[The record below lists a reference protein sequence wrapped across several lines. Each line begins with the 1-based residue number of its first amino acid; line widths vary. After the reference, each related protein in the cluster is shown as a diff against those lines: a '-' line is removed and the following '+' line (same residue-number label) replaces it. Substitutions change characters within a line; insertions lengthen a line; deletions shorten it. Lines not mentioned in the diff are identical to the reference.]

1 MNVNL
6 SRRHLLGAAGVA
18 GAFATLPSM
27 AFAQAATAK
36 RLVFVIQRG
45 AADGLAIMPP
55 LGDPALMGLRA
66 ALTETEATPLDSMF
80 ALHPSLSFVSQMFAT
95 GQARGYHAIATDYR
109 SRSHFDGQNVLES
122 GASRPYE
129 LPTGWI
135 GRLLPMLSS
144 EDARALAMVP
154 AVPLALRGEM
164 TVSTYANNRL
174 PDASEDLMQRLT
186 LLYEADSEL
195 APMWTEALK
204 TKEMAGD
211 IGGNNGRN
219 GGELG
224 KLAAALMNGPEAA
237 RVMMI
242 ETGGWDTHSAQT
254 RRLSQQLTGMDNLLS
269 ELKTGLGDSWADT
282 LVIVATEFG
291 RTAAVN
297 GTGGSDHGTAS
308 AALVLGGNLGP
319 GDKVISDWP
328 GLAAGQLYQGR
339 DLAPTMHF
347 GQMVT
352 TEVSRHYRLDP
363 EQVGA
368 IFRL

>member
-1 MNVNL
+1 MTIAL
-6 SRRHLLGAAGVA
+6 SRRRLLGAAGLA
-18 GAFATLPSM
+18 GASMALPGM

-55 LGDPALMGLRA
+55 MGDPDLMRLRA
-66 ALTETEATPLDSMF
+66 GLTETEATPLDSMF
-80 ALHPSLSFVSQMFAT
+80 ALHPSLGVVSKMFAN
-95 GQARGYHAIATDYR
+95 GEARGYHAIATDYR
-109 SRSHFDGQNVLES
+109 NRSHFDGQNVLES
-122 GASRPYE
+122 AASRPYE
-129 LPTGWI
+129 LPTGWM
-135 GRLLPMLSS
+135 GRLLPLLSPD
-144 EDARALAMVP
+144 DARALAMVP

-186 LLYEADSEL
+186 MLYEADTEL
-195 APMWTEALK
+195 APLWTEAVK

-242 ETGGWDTHSAQT
+242 ETGGWDTHSAQK
-254 RRLSQQLTGMDNLLS
+254 RRLSQQLNGLDTLIS
-269 ELKTGLGDSWADT
+269 ELKLGLGDAWSET

-291 RTAAVN
+291 RTAAIN

-319 GDKVISDWP
+319 GPKVIANWP
-328 GLAAGQLYQGR
+328 GLAADKLYQGR

-347 GQMVT
+347 GEMAT
-352 TEVSRHYRLDP
+352 AELSRHYRLDAAK
-363 EQVGA
+363 VSA
-368 IFRL
+368 IFGA

>member
-1 MNVNL
+1 MTIAL
-6 SRRHLLGAAGVA
+6 SRRGLLGAAGLA
-18 GAFATLPSM
+18 GAVATLPGM
-27 AFAQAATAK
+27 AFAQASTAK

-55 LGDPALMGLRA
+55 VGDPALMGLRA
-66 ALTETEATPLDSMF
+66 ALTEAEATALDSMF
-80 ALHPSLSFVSQMFAT
+80 ALHPSLNFVNRMFAT

-109 SRSHFDGQNVLES
+109 NRSHFDGQNVLES
-122 GASRPYE
+122 AASRPYE
-129 LPTGWI
+129 LPTGWM
-135 GRLLPMLSS
+135 GRLLPLLSAD
-144 EDARALAMVP
+144 DARALAMVP

-164 TVSTYANNRL
+164 SVSTYANNRL

-195 APMWTEALK
+195 APMWTEAVK

-219 GGELG
+219 GGDLG
-224 KLAAALMNGPEAA
+224 KLAAALMTGPQAA

-242 ETGGWDTHSAQT
+242 ETGGWDTHSAQA
-254 RRLSQQLTGMDNLLS
+254 RRLSQQLTGLDSLLS
-269 ELKTGLGDSWADT
+269 ELQTGLGDSWSET

-291 RTAAVN
+291 RTAAIN

-319 GDKVISDWP
+319 GPKVVSDWP
-328 GLAAGQLYQGR
+328 GLSSGQLYQGR

-347 GQMVT
+347 GQMAT
-352 TEVSRHYRLDP
+352 AELSRHYRLDP
-363 EQVGA
+363 EPVGA
-368 IFRL
+368 IFGI

>member
-1 MNVNL
+1 MTFPL
-6 SRRHLLGAAGVA
+6 SRRGLLGAAGFA
-18 GAFATLPSM
+18 GAVATLPGM
-27 AFAQAATAK
+27 AFAQASTAR

-55 LGDPALMGLRA
+55 LGDPALMRLRA
-66 ALTETEATPLDSMF
+66 ALTEAEAKMLDSMF
-80 ALHPSLSFVSQMFAT
+80 ALHPSLNFVGQMFAT

-109 SRSHFDGQNVLES
+109 SRSHFEGKNVLES
-122 GASRPYE
+122 AASRPYE
-129 LPTGWI
+129 LPTGWM
-135 GRLLPMLSS
+135 GRLLPMLSP

-154 AVPLALRGEM
+154 AVPLALRGDSL
-164 TVSTYANNRL
+164 VSTYANNRL
-174 PDASEDLMQRLT
+174 PDASDDLMQRLT

-195 APMWTEALK
+195 APLWTEAVK

-224 KLAAALMNGPEAA
+224 KLAAALMTGPEAA

-242 ETGGWDTHSAQT
+242 ETGGWDTHSAQA
-254 RRLSQQLTGMDNLLS
+254 RRLSQQLTGLDSLLS
-269 ELKTGLGDSWADT
+269 ELKTGLGEAWSQT

-291 RTAAVN
+291 RTAAIN

-308 AALVLGGNLGP
+308 AALVLGGDLGP
-319 GDKVISDWP
+319 GPKVIADWP
-328 GLAAGQLYQGR
+328 GLSANKLYQGR

-347 GQMVT
+347 GQMAT
-352 TEVSRHYRLDP
+352 AELSRHYRLDP
-363 EQVGA
+363 QRVSA
-368 IFRL
+368 IFGA

>member
-1 MNVNL
+1 MTFTL
-6 SRRHLLGAAGVA
+6 SRRRLLGAAGLA
-18 GAFATLPSM
+18 GALTTMPGM
-27 AFAQAATAK
+27 AFAQAPTAK

-80 ALHPSLSFVSQMFAT
+80 ALHPSLKFTSSMFAT

-129 LPTGWI
+129 LPTGWM
-135 GRLLPMLSS
+135 GRLLPMLS
-144 EDARALAMVP
+144 EADARALAMVP

-164 TVSTYANNRL
+164 NVSTYANNRL

-195 APMWTEALK
+195 APMWTEAIK

-219 GGELG
+219 GAQLGE
-224 KLAAALMNGPEAA
+224 LAAALMNGPEAA

-242 ETGGWDTHSAQT
+242 ETGGWDTHSAQQ
-254 RRLSQQLTGMDNLLS
+254 RRLSQQLTGLDSLLS
-269 ELKTGLGDSWADT
+269 ALKDGLGEGWKDT

-297 GTGGSDHGTAS
+297 GTAGSDHGTAS

-319 GDKVISDWP
+319 GPKVIADWP
-328 GLAAGQLYQGR
+328 GLAQSQLYQGR

-347 GQMVT
+347 GQMVSA
-352 TEVSRHYRLDP
+352 EVSRHYGLDP
-363 EQVGA
+363 ERVGA